1 MRTASRTPLG
11 RIEER
16 RRLRRVRWMRALF
29 VFGLVAWTSLAAWW
43 ATYFFRSYRELRE
56 MTMRAYQAEAYILA
70 RALAEHPPG
79 ALTLPPLFEVAPL
92 PLDRDTRR
100 FPFVTLPPGSPE
112 PTHAL
117 VLSPT
122 ERVRLHHES
131 RTKLIMLA
139 GEGTVLIGLL
149 FVVFIVLYRMLVSEW
164 RLNRQT
170 EAFVSAVTHELKSPI
185 AGLRALLDTLES
197 LELSA
202 NERATYHSL
211 GQVELKRLDR
221 LVNHVLLS
229 SRLEGASYEANPTP
243 ISVDALLERL
253 VERKAL
259 LAAERGGS
267 VTLAATPTQATF
279 DPDAFEMIVMNL
291 IDNAIKYSEGAP
303 HVRVEAHG
311 GERVRVLVR
320 DDGAGLDEEERRHAF
335 DKFWRSRDADR
346 TQSKGTGLGLF
357 IARELARA
365 GGGDLRVESEGRGK
379 GATFVLELPAG
390 ETASR
395 RIAFA
400 FSLSELKVNAP

>member
-29 VFGLVAWTSLAAWW
+29 VFGLVAWTSLAVWW

-202 NERATYHSL
+202 NERATYHAL

-243 ISVDALLERL
+243 MDVGALLVRL

-259 LAAERGGS
+259 LAEERGGT
-267 VTLAATPTQATF
+267 VELKGIPATATF
-279 DPDAFEMIVMNL
+279 DPDAFEIIVQNL
-291 IDNAIKYSEGAP
+291 IDNAVKYSVGAP
-303 HVRVEAHG
+303 RVSVETRRKGA
-311 GERVRVLVR
+311 RVCVVVR
-320 DDGAGLDEEERRHAF
+320 DEGAGLDEEERRHAF
-335 DKFWRSRDADR
+335 DKFWRSRESDR
-346 TQSKGTGLGLF
+346 TQAKGTGLGLF

-365 GGGDLRVESEGRGK
+365 GGGNLRVESEGRGK
-379 GATFVLELPAG
+379 GATFTLELPG
-390 ETASR
+390 
-395 RIAFA
+395 
-400 FSLSELKVNAP
+400 